1 MTLFPFVIRSG
12 LTPFWVNQ
20 AVPLTVGIMFPR
32 FWQASKIGDPRPSS
46 IIGLSRLSAF
56 EIRPKIVTLSWWNEW
71 TAQRLQL
78 KDGEYVFVD
87 NYNREYSRDIEPM
100 EGGHGD
106 QYYKWMIEYIS
117 AYKGHLTCPVL
128 VEKDYENQVEEFVN
142 EYKTSENS

>member
-1 MTLFPFVIRSG
+1 
-12 LTPFWVNQ
+12 
-20 AVPLTVGIMFPR
+20 MFPR

-46 IIGLSRLSAF
+46 IIGLSRLSTF

-78 KDGEYVFVD
+78 EDGEYVFVD

-128 VEKDYENQVEEFVN
+128 VEKNYENQVEEFVN